1 MHTKGDFPLNDCGLP
16 WPRPPRRCDSTM
28 KTVLLAYGVVRPSR
42 ASEHMNALW
51 AKRKLMAILEVYLC
65 QTGREGGSTL

>member
-1 MHTKGDFPLNDCGLP
+1 
-16 WPRPPRRCDSTM
+16 M